1 MCILSWMANTKTM
14 NELVEEAA
22 QWLIIQRNL
31 RPFSRI
37 AKEAGLSPQGLR
49 YRAEHFIRTGK
60 MPGQKGSK

>member
-1 MCILSWMANTKTM
+1 MVMAHKTM
-14 NELVEEAA
+14 NELIEEAA

-49 YRAEHFIRTGK
+49 YRAEQYMRTGK
-60 MPGQKGSK
+60 LPGQKGQK